1 MASPTLWPALLVVVA
16 ACLGSV
22 AQAAIVPP
30 YRLSSL
36 EGRRLRLV
44 SQQFDLT
51 YHNGPILTSPISVCI
66 IWYGGFTNAQKN
78 IILDFIRSL
87 SPSAAQAK
95 LVQQPSVASWWSV
108 IGDYKDRKNLG
119 VSKTVTLGGQ
129 CDNSYSLGK
138 KLTTKQIESIVITS
152 LPKLGTNSN
161 PVYLVLTAADVQVD
175 DFCVSSCGSHSTVM
189 SAKKKLVYAWVG
201 NPGTQCAG
209 MCAWPFAS
217 PVYAGAPKF
226 TALLPPN
233 GDVGCDGM
241 IITIASVLAGC
252 ATNPDN
258 SGLYQGESGYPLE
271 AATSCQGLFGAGS
284 FAGSPGILL
293 KDKKNRS
300 FNAYGIN
307 NREFLVPA
315 LWNPR
320 TRLCKTWPK

>member
-1 MASPTLWPALLVVVA
+1 
-16 ACLGSV
+16 
-22 AQAAIVPP
+22 
-30 YRLSSL
+30 
-36 EGRRLRLV
+36 
-44 SQQFDLT
+44 
-51 YHNGPILTSPISVCI
+51 
-66 IWYGGFTNAQKN
+66 
-78 IILDFIRSL
+78 
-87 SPSAAQAK
+87 
-95 LVQQPSVASWWSV
+95 
-108 IGDYKDRKNLG
+108 
-119 VSKTVTLGGQ
+119 
-129 CDNSYSLGK
+129 
-138 KLTTKQIESIVITS
+138 
-152 LPKLGTNSN
+152 
-161 PVYLVLTAADVQVD
+161 
-175 DFCVSSCGSHSTVM
+175 
-189 SAKKKLVYAWVG
+189 
-201 NPGTQCAG
+201 

-258 SGLYQGESGYPLE
+258 SGLFQGESGYPLE